1 MTTRAYLDQL
11 RTIDLE
17 IAMYKSEEQSWL
29 DLATQMHHEPSGVRV
44 CTSPVP
50 DKMEKLVVK
59 AADCAREAE
68 KAWEILL
75 YTKGVIEGQIKGIED
90 RNMRIVLWSY
100 YHDRKGLKEI
110 AKNMSYTYAYT
121 RKLIMRATD
130 TFEDIYG
137 PNYL

>member
-29 DLATQMHHEPSGVRV
+29 DLATQMHHEPSDVRV

-68 KAWEILL
+68 KAWEILV
-75 YTKGVIEGQIKGIED
+75 YTKDVIEKQIKSMED
-90 RNMRIVLWSY
+90 RELKYLLWGY
-100 YHDRKGLKEI
+100 YHDKRQLKDLAKG
-110 AKNMSYTYAYT
+110 MSYSYSHA
-121 RKLIMRATD
+121 KALMKKATEV
-130 TFEDIYG
+130 FEDIYG
-137 PNYL
+137 VNYL